1 LEMSL
6 GRFLETAVASNDSAY
21 LDHAHFFAMGGAVAC
36 FSFDVVTALRVSP
49 PTEVIAAAEPA
60 GDVKVKDA
68 LSASGSTDPNEG
80 ALLETPETRLDAMD
94 ADPGGCVA
102 RYLRTS
108 EYAVHLA
115 AARWAAANPPSSAT
129 GGTGTFILTLVLA
142 IGLT

>member
-1 LEMSL
+1 
-6 GRFLETAVASNDSAY
+6 
-21 LDHAHFFAMGGAVAC
+21 MGGAVAC

-129 GGTGTFILTLVLA
+129 GGTGTFFLILVSA